1 MLMGREYKPDI
12 SLPQSSQTLT
22 QPQQAAHTSLQKP
35 QQAFKVVR
43 FIQTI
48 PAIMGVDMMTYGPF
62 KAEDV
67 ASLPAPNAENL
78 IRKGIAKEV
87 EISP

>member
-1 MLMGREYKPDI
+1 
-12 SLPQSSQTLT
+12 
-22 QPQQAAHTSLQKP
+22 
-35 QQAFKVVR
+35 
-43 FIQTI
+43 
-48 PAIMGVDMMTYGPF
+48 MGVDMMTYGPF